1 MKLHL
6 SENIRK
12 LRKQHNITQEQLA
25 ESLDVTIGAV
35 SKWERGTSVPDLE
48 YIIRIADKFGVSV
61 DVLLGYQLNKSTLS
75 DMLDKITHCTDNN
88 LLDDGILAAKKALE
102 RFPNHFSVLYRSAN
116 HYMTYAIAMSDA
128 DTAHRAIEL
137 FTRSLEM
144 LSDNTDSS
152 ITKEEIYH
160 SIAICHLF
168 ANDPEKA
175 IEVLQEHNPRHIH
188 DGDIG
193 MFYANYLH
201 QPDKAFPYL
210 ESSLNRTL
218 SQLNRTMT
226 GFASA
231 YSAIDQYQKVLDVW
245 NWQMSLL
252 LDLKKEKCL
261 VFYYHKLAVHA
272 CLHCA
277 YASEKLGR
285 REDTIRYIRQAY
297 EYALL
302 YDRAPVFTLSGAKFD
317 EGTLSTTAIH
327 DNLGE
332 SALAG
337 AEAFVTQFKNS
348 DPQFVALW
356 ESIKQENTKL

>member
-1 MKLHL
+1 MKFQL

-25 ESLDVTIGAV
+25 ETLNVTIGAV
-35 SKWERGTSVPDLE
+35 SKWERGSSIPDLE
-48 YIIRIADKFGVSV
+48 YIIKLAERFEVSV

-75 DMLDKITHCTDNN
+75 DALDKIIYCTENN
-88 LLDDGILAAKKALE
+88 LFDQGKDASQKALE
-102 RFPNHFSVLYRSAN
+102 RFPNNFSILYRSAT
-116 HYMTYAIAMSDA
+116 HYMTCAVAKTDK

-137 FTRSLEM
+137 FSRSLEL

-152 ITKEEIYH
+152 ITQDEIYH
-160 SIAICHLF
+160 SIAICYLF

-175 IEVLQEHNPRHIH
+175 IEVLQDHNPRHIH

-201 QPDKAFPYL
+201 QPEKAFPYL
-210 ESSLNRTL
+210 ESSLNQTISL
-218 SQLNRTMT
+218 INRTMT

-231 YSAIDQYQKVLDVW
+231 YALTDQYEKVLDVW

-252 LDLKKEKCL
+252 LDLKKENCH

-277 YASEKLGR
+277 YASEKLGC
-285 REDTIRYIRQAY
+285 REETIRYFRQAY

-302 YDRAPVFTLSGAKFD
+302 YDSAPVITLAGAKFD
-317 EGTLSTTAIH
+317 EGTLGTIAIH
-327 DNLGE
+327 DNMGQ

-337 AEAFVTQFKNS
+337 ADNFMEQFTNTE
-348 DPQFVALW
+348 PQFIALW
-356 ESIKQENTKL
+356 ESVKEENRKL